1 MSDIII
7 KTLKAELAEKQK
19 RHQVLER
26 LMNAKHLSSELAE
39 KMDTFAR
46 RFNAATTGA
55 EKVAIADEWTET
67 NAEWR
72 RSLNMAIH
80 QNDNYQAW
88 FDEQLQL
95 KFDIDELGTE
105 IATIEFRKSIG
116 VRS

>member
-26 LMNAKHLSSELAE
+26 LMNAKHLSSALAE

-55 EKVAIADEWTET
+55 EKVAIADEWKDA
-67 NAEWR
+67 NDEWR
-72 RSLNMAIH
+72 RSLDKAVH
-80 QNDNYQAW
+80 QNDNYQTW
-88 FDEQLQL
+88 FNEQLNLNEEITDL
-95 KFDIDELGTE
+95 KME